1 MPPQSRIRCAPDTI
15 RTTRTDRGDS
25 PPSRPLRAIGHC
37 RPCERADIT
46 RLLRDVETFPGRNEK
61 NQSLTWPSGKVWI
74 CYLPRPNSRRSFLQ
88 NARAEMISTR
98 DLSELPDVNGLRRLL
113 MSMAVLDAI
122 LCRDW
127 QYRYYSFNS

>member
-1 MPPQSRIRCAPDTI
+1 
-15 RTTRTDRGDS
+15 
-25 PPSRPLRAIGHC
+25 
-37 RPCERADIT
+37 
-46 RLLRDVETFPGRNEK
+46 
-61 NQSLTWPSGKVWI
+61 
-74 CYLPRPNSRRSFLQ
+74 
-88 NARAEMISTR
+88 MISTR